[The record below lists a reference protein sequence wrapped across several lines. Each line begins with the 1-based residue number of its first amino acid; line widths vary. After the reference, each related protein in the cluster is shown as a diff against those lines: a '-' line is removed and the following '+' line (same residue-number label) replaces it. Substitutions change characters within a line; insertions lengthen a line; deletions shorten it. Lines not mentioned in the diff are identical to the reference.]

1 MIKMK
6 ETVRANNLK
15 RAGVVGFLFIT
26 LWAVIAFSEAG
37 KISIQSAVD
46 RSQITIGDV
55 ITYTVTITRD
65 KDVKVK
71 LPGLAENLGQFEI
84 RDYKVFDPIKKDG
97 KIIDRVQYKISTFDV
112 GDFQIPPVAVEYRIP
127 PDTLK
132 HILKSEAIKIAVES
146 VAPSKE
152 GDIKDI
158 KPPVEIPF
166 DWHPYI
172 KYGLLGLFGLILLG
186 ALIYFWIRKRSGK
199 PLIPLK
205 AEPPRPPHE
214 VALEALERLQNSDF
228 LEKGEVKT
236 YYSEVSEIIR
246 RYIGGRFGVDAL
258 DLTSTEL
265 LSELKR
271 IPISDEHL
279 QLMTDFTDLCDL
291 VKFAKYIPED
301 EENKRVIDWAFQF
314 VRETMVV
321 EVPAEES
328 AAPSEKAPEEEGRS
342 VPEGVAAEEDD
353 VVDFKRNSDG
363 GKTLDPPEDSDK
375 GNPER

>member
-1 MIKMK
+1 MK
-6 ETVRANNLK
+6 KTVRARALK
-15 RAGVVGFLFIT
+15 RGIVFGILWVTLFVGN
-26 LWAVIAFSEAG
+26 AFSDTG

-46 RSQITIGDV
+46 HSQITIGDV
-55 ITYTVTITRD
+55 ITYTVMVTRD

-84 RDYKVFDPIKKDG
+84 RDYKVFDPVKKNG
-97 KIIDRVQYKISTFDV
+97 KIIDQVQYKISTFDV
-112 GDFQIPPVAVEYRIP
+112 GDFQIPPIAVQFTIP
-127 PDTLK
+127 PDTVK
-132 HILKSEAIKIAVES
+132 HILKSEAIKIHVAS
-146 VAPSKE
+146 VVPSKE

-166 DWHPYI
+166 DWHPYL
-172 KYGLLGLFGLILLG
+172 KYGLLGLLGLFVLG
-186 ALIYFWIRKRSGK
+186 ALVYFWMRKRSGK

-205 AEPPRPPHE
+205 TEPPRPPHE
-214 VALEALERLQNSDF
+214 LALEALERLQHCDF
-228 LEKGEVKT
+228 LEKGQVKA
-236 YYSEVSEIIR
+236 YYSEVSEIVR

-271 IPISDEHL
+271 IPISDEHV

-301 EENKRVIDWAFQF
+301 EENQRVIDWAFQF

-321 EVPAEES
+321 EIAGEES
-328 AAPSEKAPEEEGRS
+328 VPSQERPAGEEVSVSAEVAPTEEG
-342 VPEGVAAEEDD
+342 
-353 VVDFKRNSDG
+353 VVDFKRHSDG
-363 GKTLDPPEDSDK
+363 GNGSTPPEDSEK

>member
-1 MIKMK
+1 MTKMK
-6 ETVRANNLK
+6 KTVRASNLK
-15 RAGVVGFLFIT
+15 KVAIIGFLFVA
-26 LWAVIAFSEAG
+26 LLAGIAFSESG

-46 RSQITIGDV
+46 RSKITIGDV
-55 ITYTVTITRD
+55 ITYTVTVTRD

-84 RDYKVFDPIKKDG
+84 RDYKVFDPLKKDG
-97 KIIDRVQYKISTFDV
+97 KIIDRVQYKISTFDI
-112 GDFQIPPVAVEYRIP
+112 GDFQIPPISIQYSIP
-127 PDTLK
+127 PDTVE
-132 HILKSEAIKIAVES
+132 HVLKSEAIKITVES

-166 DWHPYI
+166 DWRPYV
-172 KYGLLGLFGLILLG
+172 KYGLFGLLGLLLLG
-186 ALIYFWIRKRSGK
+186 ALVYFWIRKRSGK

-214 VALEALERLQNSDF
+214 VALEALESLQNSDF
-228 LEKGEVKT
+228 LEKGQVKR
-236 YYSEVSEIIR
+236 YYSDVSEIIR

-265 LSELKR
+265 LSELKS

-301 EENKRVIDWAFQF
+301 EENQKVIDWAFQF
-314 VRETMVV
+314 IHETMVV
-321 EVPAEES
+321 EIPEEES
-328 AAPSEKAPEEEGRS
+328 APSEGTPDEELSIPEE
-342 VPEGVAAEEDD
+342 VAAEENG
-353 VVDFKRNSDG
+353 VMDFKRNRDG
-363 GKTLDPPEDSDK
+363 GKTLSPPEDSEK
-375 GNPER
+375 SELER